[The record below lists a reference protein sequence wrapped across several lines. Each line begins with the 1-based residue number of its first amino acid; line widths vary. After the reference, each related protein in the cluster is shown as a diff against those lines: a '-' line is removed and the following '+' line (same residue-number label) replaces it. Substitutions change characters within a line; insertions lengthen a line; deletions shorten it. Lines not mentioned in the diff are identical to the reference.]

1 MGLLDIVGQVLGGQ
15 QGTGNNSP
23 GFANVLANLLANQG
37 QANQGQANQVQRGGG
52 GLGGLI
58 DQFRSAGLGHV
69 ADSWV
74 RSGPNQSVSP
84 QQLQSVFGDQQVDAM
99 SREAGMP
106 RQDFLSQLSQ
116 HLPRVV
122 DSMTPEGQMP
132 DEGTVSV

>member
-23 GFANVLANLLANQG
+23 GFANVLANLLSNQG
-37 QANQGQANQVQRGGG
+37 QGGG
-52 GLGGLI
+52 GSGLGGLI

-74 RSGPNQSVSP
+74 GSGPNQSVSP
-84 QQLQSVFGDQQVDAM
+84 QQLQSVLGDQQVDAM
-99 SREAGMP
+99 SRQAGMP

-122 DSMTPEGQMP
+122 DGMTPAGQMP